1 MILDLYSLS
10 IVASLLIV
18 AAILVLW
25 WLLKRRSELAV
36 KRGYR
41 ETDLRLTYKRFLEIY
56 PSSEINY
63 EAYKQLQAKKAYK
76 KAVSSKKIKRMVR

>member
-1 MILDLYSLS
+1 MEILYITS
-10 IVASLLIV
+10 IIITA

-25 WLLKRRSELAV
+25 WLFKRRSESTV
-36 KRGYR
+36 GRGYR

-56 PSSEINY
+56 PSSQMTY

-76 KAVSSKKIKRMVR
+76 KAVSSKKIKRMIR